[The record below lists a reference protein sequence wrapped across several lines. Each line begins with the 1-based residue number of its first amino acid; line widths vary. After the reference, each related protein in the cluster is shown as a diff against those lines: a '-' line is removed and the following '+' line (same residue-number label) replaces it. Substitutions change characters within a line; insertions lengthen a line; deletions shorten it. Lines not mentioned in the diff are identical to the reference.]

1 MSWTWFALATMA
13 LGCAVSA
20 TPMGSGG
27 GTGGMTGTGG
37 TTPTGGTI
45 GSGGTTVSGGVTGTG
60 DTNSSGGACPEVP
73 MDATQAAV
81 TYAEFATA
89 SEPGLATWASFS
101 AEEKSVP
108 GLREGM
114 QAQLWNAKVIDK
126 SGTVTRECS
135 FLYRNCVVTLPY
147 DECNPFGPIIS
158 GVFANGAFYYSW
170 VYGSGISYSVLGK
183 LAPAGDALVRTTS
196 VYYTNASLGPPNLV
210 VAMANGQLVVY
221 RATVYWG
228 QFNDWL
234 NPELMGTLADFGDRL
249 GILDS
254 NGQELGARLP

>member
-114 QAQLWNAKVIDK
+114 QAQLWNAKVM
-126 SGTVTRECS
+126 STFPLPNNVAVCLNLGTFMVPVAVN
-135 FLYRNCVVTLPY
+135 FPA
-147 DECNPFGPIIS
+147 FGS
-158 GVFANGAFYYSW
+158 
-170 VYGSGISYSVLGK
+170 
-183 LAPAGDALVRTTS
+183 
-196 VYYTNASLGPPNLV
+196 
-210 VAMANGQLVVY
+210 
-221 RATVYWG
+221 
-228 QFNDWL
+228 
-234 NPELMGTLADFGDRL
+234 
-249 GILDS
+249 
-254 NGQELGARLP
+254 